1 MLEVDE
7 QLLRLALC
15 VCLVLGG
22 CNELVDPGDLGQE
35 ILDATVDGKT
45 VPCSQRVKFTLIL
58 DSWADAGYS
67 WDCEISDTLIVGMF
81 GQPTYKPTGY
91 DPDVDGGPS
100 AAIFTFITK
109 RPGLCQVRLVEHQRW
124 MVGVAPRNSITFSV
138 AVFRSDT
145 AD

>member
-1 MLEVDE
+1 MGE
-7 QLLRLALC
+7 LLLGLALC

-35 ILDATVDGKT
+35 IHDATVNGKT
-45 VPCSQRVKFTLIL
+45 VVCSQRVKFTVML

-67 WDCEISDTLIVGMF
+67 WDCEISDTRIVGTY
-81 GQPTYKPTGY
+81 GQPTYVQRGY
-91 DPDVDGGPS
+91 DPSVDGGPS
-100 AAIFTFITK
+100 VAIFTFITK
-109 RPGLCQVRLVEHQRW
+109 NPGECQVRLVEHRRW